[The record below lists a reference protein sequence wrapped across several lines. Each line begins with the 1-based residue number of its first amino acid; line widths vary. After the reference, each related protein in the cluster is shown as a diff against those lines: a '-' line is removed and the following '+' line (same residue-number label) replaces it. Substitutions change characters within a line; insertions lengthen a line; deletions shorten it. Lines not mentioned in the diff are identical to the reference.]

1 MKILFI
7 SPPWSDVYGNYRH
20 AAKVGNNYPPL
31 GLCYLASVLERGGHQ
46 VKIIDAEADNQ
57 TIDDLIEQVRVFS
70 PKAVGFTSTTPV
82 YHIVQKIA
90 ERIKQNFPTL
100 SIFLGGPHS
109 TIVLNKILE

>member
-57 TIDDLIEQVRVFS
+57 TIDDLIEQVCVFS